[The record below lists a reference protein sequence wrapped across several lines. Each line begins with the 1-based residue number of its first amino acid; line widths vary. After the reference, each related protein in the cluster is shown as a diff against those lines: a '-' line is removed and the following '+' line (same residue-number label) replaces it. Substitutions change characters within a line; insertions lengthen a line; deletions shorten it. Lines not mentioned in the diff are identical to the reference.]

1 MRKHLLFLFVFV
13 PLLALGQEPHPI
25 LQSFNAY
32 KQSNGVLVRWVIKGG
47 NQCNGTKV
55 FRASDD
61 LVFEQINHI
70 PGICGS
76 FTENETYS
84 YFDSVPHSNQYNLYK
99 LELGF
104 QGFSQPITI
113 FFEDFGRSPYLILSD
128 PAAQTTRIL
137 FSNDQKQ
144 NVSLELY
151 DRVGKPVYSAT
162 GNDSDFEFS
171 TAAWKPDIYIFRI
184 FGANEIDISGKVYIG
199 AE

>member
-1 MRKHLLFLFVFV
+1 MV
-13 PLLALGQEPHPI
+13 LGQGPHPI
-25 LQSFNAY
+25 LQSFTAY
-32 KQSNGVLVRWVIKGG
+32 KQSNGVLLRWVIKGG
-47 NQCNGTKV
+47 NQCNGTRV
-55 FRASDD
+55 FRATDD
-61 LVFEQINHI
+61 LDFEQINHI

-84 YFDSVPHSNQYNLYK
+84 YFDSVPHSNQYNHYK

-104 QGFSQPITI
+104 QGFSEKVTV

-128 PAAQTTRIL
+128 PAAQTVRIL

-151 DRVGKPVYSAT
+151 DRAGKSVYSAN
-162 GNDSDFEFS
+162 GNDSDFEFN
-171 TAAWKPDIYIFRI
+171 TAALRLGIYVFRI
-184 FGANEIDISGKVYIG
+184 LGATESDISGKLYIG